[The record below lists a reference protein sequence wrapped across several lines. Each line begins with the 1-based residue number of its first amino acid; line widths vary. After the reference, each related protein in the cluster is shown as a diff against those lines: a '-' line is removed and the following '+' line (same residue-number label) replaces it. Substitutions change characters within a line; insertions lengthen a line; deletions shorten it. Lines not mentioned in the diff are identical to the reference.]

1 MYLKTT
7 AKTNSRRAKAV
18 AICESSSDA
27 GELEPQLI
35 EAIDNVEDILH
46 FVEISTREIA
56 INRWRLF

>member
-1 MYLKTT
+1 MKTT

-35 EAIDNVEDILH
+35 EAIDNVEDLLR
-46 FVEISTREIA
+46 FVEISTREIV
-56 INRWRLF
+56 IDPWRLF

>member
-1 MYLKTT
+1 MKTT

-35 EAIDNVEDILH
+35 EAIDNVEDLLR
-46 FVEISTREIA
+46 FVESSTREIV
-56 INRWRLF
+56 IDPWRLF